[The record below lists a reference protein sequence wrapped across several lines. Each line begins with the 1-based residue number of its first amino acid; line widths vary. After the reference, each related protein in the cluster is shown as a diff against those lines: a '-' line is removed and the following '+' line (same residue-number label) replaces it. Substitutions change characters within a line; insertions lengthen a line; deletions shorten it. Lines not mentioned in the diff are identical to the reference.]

1 MRYNCAKFTITGF
14 FMKKSLLGL
23 FLAFSLNAD
32 DIYEGDLSAPEAHE
46 MQKKG
51 EAIIVDVRTTLEFLY
66 TGHGEGFVNIPAYE
80 WTYIPKS
87 IEERVKSS
95 EFELKTNKTKGHIDT
110 QKLYDAK
117 EVINKNFVTD
127 VMAAMKLR
135 KVDSVILVCRSG
147 PRSKAAANILTK
159 EGIKAYNLEN
169 GFMFGWKEA
178 KMPFD
183 GY

>member
-1 MRYNCAKFTITGF
+1 
-14 FMKKSLLGL
+14 MKKLLL
-23 FLAFSLNAD
+23 ILVACAALWAD
-32 DIYEGDLSAPEAHE
+32 DVYEGDLTAAEAHE

-51 EAIIVDVRTTLEFLY
+51 EAIIVDVRTTLEFIY

-87 IEERVKSS
+87 IEERVKSA
-95 EFELKTNKTKGHIDT
+95 EFELKSDKPKGHVDI

-117 EVINKNFVTD
+117 EVFNKNFVSD
-127 VMAAMKLR
+127 VMKAMKLR
-135 KVDSVILVCRSG
+135 NTDAVILVCRSG
-147 PRSKAAANILTK
+147 PRSKAAANLLAK
-159 EGIKAYNLEN
+159 EGIKAYNLDN

-178 KMPFD
+178 KLPYD

>member
-1 MRYNCAKFTITGF
+1 MNKILII
-14 FMKKSLLGL
+14 LL
-23 FLAFSLNAD
+23 ACIALNAD
-32 DIYEGDLSAPEAHE
+32 DIYESDLTAPEAHE

-51 EAIIVDVRTTLEFLY
+51 EAIIIDVRTTLEFIY

-117 EVINKNFVTD
+117 EVINKNFITD

-147 PRSKAAANILTK
+147 PRSKAAANILAK

>member
-1 MRYNCAKFTITGF
+1 
-14 FMKKSLLGL
+14 MKKLLLMLIAALSLH
-23 FLAFSLNAD
+23 AED
-32 DIYEGDLSAPEAHE
+32 VYEGDVSATEAYE

-51 EAIIVDVRTTLEFLY
+51 SAIIVDVRTTLEFIY
-66 TGHGEGFVNIPAYE
+66 TGHGEGFINIPAYE

-95 EFELKTNKTKGHIDT
+95 EFELKSNKTKGHVDT
-110 QKLYDAK
+110 QKLYEAK
-117 EVINKNFVTD
+117 EVFNKNFVSD
-127 VMAAMKLR
+127 VMKAMKLR
-135 KVDSVILVCRSG
+135 NADSVILVCRSG
-147 PRSKAAANILTK
+147 PRSSAAANILAK

-178 KMPFD
+178 KLPYD

>member
-1 MRYNCAKFTITGF
+1 
-14 FMKKSLLGL
+14 MKKLLLIL
-23 FLAFSLNAD
+23 FACTALWAD
-32 DIYEGDLSAPEAHE
+32 DVYEGDLTPAEAHE

-51 EAIIVDVRTTLEFLY
+51 SAIIVDVRTTLEFIY

-87 IEERVKSS
+87 VEERVKSA
-95 EFELKTNKTKGHIDT
+95 EFELKTDKPKGHVDI

-117 EVINKNFVTD
+117 EVFNKNFVSD
-127 VMAAMKLR
+127 VMKAMKLR
-135 KVDSVILVCRSG
+135 NTDSVILVCRSG
-147 PRSKAAANILTK
+147 PRSKAAANLLAK
-159 EGIKAYNLEN
+159 EGIKAYNLDN

-178 KMPFD
+178 KLPYD

>member
-1 MRYNCAKFTITGF
+1 MLIAAL
-14 FMKKSLLGL
+14 SLH
-23 FLAFSLNAD
+23 AED
-32 DIYEGDLSAPEAHE
+32 VYEGDVSAAEAYE

-51 EAIIVDVRTTLEFLY
+51 SAIIVDVRTTLEFIY
-66 TGHGEGFVNIPAYE
+66 TGHGEGFINIPAYE

-95 EFELKTNKTKGHIDT
+95 EFELKSNKTKGHVDT
-110 QKLYDAK
+110 QKLYEAK
-117 EVINKNFVTD
+117 EVFNKNFVSD
-127 VMAAMKLR
+127 VMKAMKLR
-135 KVDSVILVCRSG
+135 NVDSVILVCRSG
-147 PRSKAAANILTK
+147 PRSSAAANILAK

-178 KMPFD
+178 KLPYD

>member
-1 MRYNCAKFTITGF
+1 
-14 FMKKSLLGL
+14 MKKLLL
-23 FLAFSLNAD
+23 ILLACAALNAE
-32 DIYEGDLSAPEAHE
+32 DIYEGDVSAAEAYD

-51 EAIIVDVRTTLEFLY
+51 TAIIVDVRTTLEYIY
-66 TGHGEGFVNIPAYE
+66 TGHGEGFINIPAYE

-95 EFELKTNKTKGHIDT
+95 EFEVKTDKAKGHVDT

-117 EVINKNFVTD
+117 EVFNKNFVSD
-127 VMAAMKLR
+127 VMKAMKLR
-135 KVDSVILVCRSG
+135 NVDSVILVCRSG
-147 PRSKAAANILTK
+147 PRSTAAANLLAK

-169 GFMFGWKEA
+169 GFMFGWREA
-178 KMPFD
+178 KLPYD

>member
-1 MRYNCAKFTITGF
+1 
-14 FMKKSLLGL
+14 MKKILIILL
-23 FLAFSLNAD
+23 ACIALNAD
-32 DIYEGDLSAPEAHE
+32 DIYEGDLSATEAHE

-51 EAIIVDVRTTLEFLY
+51 EAIIVDVRTTLEYIY
-66 TGHGEGFVNIPAYE
+66 TGHGEGFINIPAYE

-87 IEERVKSS
+87 LEERVKSS
-95 EFELKTNKTKGHIDT
+95 EFELKTDKPKGHIDT

-117 EVINKNFVTD
+117 EVMNKNFITD
-127 VMAAMKLR
+127 VMSAMKQR

-147 PRSKAAANILTK
+147 PRSKAAANMLAK

-178 KMPFD
+178 KLPYD

>member
-1 MRYNCAKFTITGF
+1 
-14 FMKKSLLGL
+14 MKKSLIGL
-23 FLAFSLNAD
+23 LLAFALNAD
-32 DIYEGDLSAPEAHE
+32 DIYEGDVSAPEAHA

-51 EAIIVDVRTTLEFLY
+51 EAIIVDVRTTLEYIY
-66 TGHGEGFVNIPAYE
+66 TGHGEGFINIPAFE

-95 EFELKTNKTKGHIDT
+95 EFELKTDKTKGHIDT

-117 EVINKNFVTD
+117 EVINKNFITD

-147 PRSKAAANILTK
+147 PRSKAAANMLAK
-159 EGIKAYNLEN
+159 EGIKAYNLDN

-178 KMPFD
+178 KMPYD

>member
-1 MRYNCAKFTITGF
+1 
-14 FMKKSLLGL
+14 MKKLLLMLIAALSLH
-23 FLAFSLNAD
+23 AED
-32 DIYEGDLSAPEAHE
+32 VYEGDVSAAEAYE

-51 EAIIVDVRTTLEFLY
+51 SAIIVDVRTTLEFIY
-66 TGHGEGFVNIPAYE
+66 TGHGEGFINIPAYE

-95 EFELKTNKTKGHIDT
+95 EFELKSNKTKGHVDT
-110 QKLYDAK
+110 QKLYEAK
-117 EVINKNFVTD
+117 EVFNKNFVSD
-127 VMAAMKLR
+127 VMKAMKLR
-135 KVDSVILVCRSG
+135 NADSVILVCRSG
-147 PRSKAAANILTK
+147 PRSSAAANILAK

-178 KMPFD
+178 KLPYD

>member
-1 MRYNCAKFTITGF
+1 
-14 FMKKSLLGL
+14 MKKSLIGL

-32 DIYEGDLSAPEAHE
+32 DIYEGDLSATEANE

-51 EAIIVDVRTTLEFLY
+51 ESIIVDVRTTLEYIY
-66 TGHGEGFVNIPAYE
+66 TGHGEGFINIPAYE
-80 WTYIPKS
+80 WIYIPKS
-87 IEERVKSS
+87 LEERVKSS
-95 EFELKTNKTKGHIDT
+95 EYELKNDKIKGHIDT

-117 EVINKNFVTD
+117 EVINKNFVSD
-127 VMAAMKLR
+127 VMSAMKLR

-147 PRSKAAANILTK
+147 PRSKAAANILAK

-169 GFMFGWKEA
+169 GFMFGWKDA
-178 KMPFD
+178 KLPYD

>member
-1 MRYNCAKFTITGF
+1 
-14 FMKKSLLGL
+14 MKKILLIL
-23 FLAFSLNAD
+23 LACTALSAD
-32 DIYEGDLSAPEAHE
+32 DIYEGDLTANEAHE

-51 EAIIVDVRTTLEFLY
+51 EAIIVDVRTTLEYIY
-66 TGHGEGFVNIPAYE
+66 TGHGEGFINIPAYE

-95 EFELKTNKTKGHIDT
+95 EFELKMDKPKGHIDI

-117 EVINKNFVTD
+117 EVFNKNFVTD
-127 VMAAMKLR
+127 VMKAMKLR
-135 KVDSVILVCRSG
+135 NVHAVILVCRSG
-147 PRSKAAANILTK
+147 PRSSAAANLLAK

-178 KMPFD
+178 KLPYD

>member
-1 MRYNCAKFTITGF
+1 
-14 FMKKSLLGL
+14 MKKLLWIV
-23 FLAFSLNAD
+23 LACTVLNAD
-32 DIYEGDLSAPEAHE
+32 DLYEGDLSATEAHE

-51 EAIIVDVRTTLEFLY
+51 EAIIIDVRTTLEYIY
-66 TGHGEGFVNIPAYE
+66 TGHGEGFINIPAYE

-87 IEERVKSS
+87 IEDRVKSS
-95 EFELKTNKTKGHIDT
+95 EFELKTDKTKGHTDT

-117 EVINKNFVTD
+117 EVFNKNFVAD
-127 VMAAMKLR
+127 VMKAMKMR
-135 KVDSVILVCRSG
+135 NVDSVILVCRSG
-147 PRSKAAANILTK
+147 PRSSAAAALLSK

-178 KMPFD
+178 KLPYD